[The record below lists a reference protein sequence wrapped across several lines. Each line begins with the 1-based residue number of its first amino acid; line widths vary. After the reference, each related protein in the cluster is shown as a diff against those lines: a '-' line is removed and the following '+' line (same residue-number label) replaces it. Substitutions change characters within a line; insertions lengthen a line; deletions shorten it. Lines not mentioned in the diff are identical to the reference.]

1 MKTQYTKPAEIKK
14 NWYVVDA
21 SGQTLGRM
29 ASQIAH
35 VLMGKHKA
43 SFVRNWDCGDHVVVL
58 NAGDVALTGRKRE
71 QKKYYWH
78 TSYSGGIKEVGVDE
92 LLETY
97 PDRVIKSAVK
107 GMLPKNKLG
116 RKMLGHLKI
125 YAGAEHPHEAQ
136 KPAPLPKRTI

>member
-78 TSYSGGIKEVGVDE
+78 TSYIGGIKEVGVDE
-92 LLETY
+92 LRETY